1 MWYIVSGPLENEW
14 LTTFLDLQTYS
25 LSGYPSNSLPSQ
37 FSSIMLKASNEDRG
51 TVADLATLSRDLEE
65 VNADGKNTLVP

>member
-1 MWYIVSGPLENEW
+1 
-14 LTTFLDLQTYS
+14 
-25 LSGYPSNSLPSQ
+25 
-37 FSSIMLKASNEDRG
+37 MLKASNEDRG